1 MILRCCRYGPW
12 MMALLFALVARSA
25 ASANLLVNGSF
36 ETGPAPG
43 VMMQLNVGST
53 AIPGWVVTRTSID
66 YVGTAWTAAE
76 GFRSIALNGASAGG
90 IAQIIST
97 IPLAQYTVRCYMTG
111 DPGST
116 PVIKQMR
123 VAAAGQSVDFTADI
137 SGMWAWD
144 PGWNPHV
151 WSFTANATS
160 TAIEFYS
167 LMSGTTGP
175 TLDSVTVALTS
186 TADVG
191 SGGPLAFAL
200 GSFVPN
206 PMRSAGQVEFT
217 LPEGMNAR
225 VSVFDLAGR
234 EVAVLADG
242 AFPAGRNHASW
253 DGRTARGRASAGLY
267 YVQLSAPGRRVAQR
281 LVVLR

>member
-1 MILRCCRYGPW
+1 MIHRCFRNSFW
-12 MMALLFALVARSA
+12 MMALLLALAARSA
-25 ASANLLVNGSF
+25 TGANLLANGSF

-43 VMMQLNVGST
+43 VMTQLNAGST
-53 AIPGWVVTRTSID
+53 AITGWVVTRTSID
-66 YVGTAWTAAE
+66 YAGTAWTAAE

-90 IAQIIST
+90 IAQTIST
-97 IPLAQYTVRCYMTG
+97 IPLAHYTLRCYMAG

-116 PVIKQMR
+116 PVLKQMR

-137 SGMWAWD
+137 TGMWAWE

-160 TAIEFYS
+160 TTIEFYS
-167 LMSGTTGP
+167 LMSGSTGP
-175 TLDSVTVALTS
+175 TVDSVTVALTS

-191 SGGPLAFAL
+191 SKLDLTFAL

-217 LPEGMNAR
+217 LPQGMNAR

-234 EVAVLADG
+234 EVAVLANG
-242 AFPAGRNHASW
+242 PFGPGRHFAPW
-253 DGRTARGRASAGLY
+253 DGRTATGRASSGLY

-281 LVVLR
+281 LVVLH